1 MTIERHD
8 TDERR
13 REAERPLEEA
23 GEGVSEGFE
32 LAEEELR
39 QVAEGEVEGHDPLDD
54 GFEPEEDAGSVYGE
68 ADEEHSSE
76 KPSDDF
82 I

>member
-1 MTIERHD
+1 MIERHD
-8 TDERR
+8 TEERR
-13 REAERPLEEA
+13 REAERPLEES

-39 QVAEGEVEGHDPLDD
+39 RVAEGEEDGHDPMDD
-54 GFEPEEDAGSVYGE
+54 AYAPEEDAGSVYGE

>member
-1 MTIERHD
+1 MIERHD

-32 LAEEELR
+32 LSEQELR
-39 QVAEGEVEGHDPLDD
+39 RVAEGEEGGHDPLEDA
-54 GFEPEEDAGSVYGE
+54 FTTEEDPGSVFSE

-82 I
+82 T